1 MTKHHGIRM
10 AKRVGLL
17 STVLLATAG
26 LLACSATDTQM
37 ERWASKF
44 TQPAIEVTA
53 LDLFKE
59 YTRDSETAQLKYD
72 GRRVLLSGT
81 VEEVNE
87 DDDFEPRVEFDVC
100 PDDYCFDGIVGQFAE
115 RHRDVVY
122 SWKAGEDITVLC
134 YIPVDDFSITDWD
147 SKVPLR
153 MCQPVR

>member
-1 MTKHHGIRM
+1 
-10 AKRVGLL
+10 
-17 STVLLATAG
+17 
-26 LLACSATDTQM
+26 M

-59 YTRDSETAQLKYD
+59 YSRDSETAKLKYD
-72 GRRVLLSGT
+72 GRRVLVSGK
-81 VEEVNE
+81 VEEIND

-100 PDDYCFDGIVGQFAE
+100 PPDNYCFDGIVAQFAE

-122 SWKAGEDITVLC
+122 SWNAGDEIAVLC
-134 YIPVDDFSITDWD
+134 YIPVDALSVTDWD

-153 MCQPVR
+153 MCQPFI